1 MLIMIIQIYN
11 FYNESIQEYKIL
23 FENKIKQLRSLNEMK
38 IMNSYT
44 FNIIE
49 IDRNDIFRDAF
60 NSIMNMTPQ
69 ELKKNTNN
77 KI

>member
-1 MLIMIIQIYN
+1 
-11 FYNESIQEYKIL
+11 L